1 MIAGSGDNTSLV
13 LGRFAKFVEAS
24 PKCQPI
30 LLWTGML
37 FVQPCTLGIPL
48 HEITEY
54 RLSAM
59 SVSSGGSGMK
69 RTSRAMLLSF
79 VGCLLGASLGCQTWV
94 GGMTLPSPDYL
105 KDKPDY
111 IQPAPLY
118 KHSKE
123 LASMQKA
130 MAEANPNMNKYPA
143 KPSTAP
149 VGSTPPAPPAQ
160 PPVAPMNPMGQ

>member
-1 MIAGSGDNTSLV
+1 MN
-13 LGRFAKFVEAS
+13 R
-24 PKCQPI
+24 QPP
-30 LLWTGML
+30 T
-37 FVQPCTLGIPL
+37 
-48 HEITEY
+48 
-54 RLSAM
+54 SAM
-59 SVSSGGSGMK
+59 TMLVNLSGGSGMK
-69 RTSRAMLLSF
+69 RTSRTITTLSI

-130 MAEANPNMNKYPA
+130 MAEANPEYNKYPA
-143 KPSTAP
+143 RPTQSVAP
-149 VGSTPPAPPAQ
+149 
-160 PPVAPMNPMGQ
+160 PPVAPLNTPPVSPTVPVPPGPGTVTPSSPNANPPGQ